1 MRRSLRAKLVL
12 WNGLFFIVALSAF
25 GLILL
30 LAGVRE
36 AQRRLDGDLARRVNE
51 FSHRPDRRFQPP
63 GEGRPFDPRP
73 NDFRGPRTFD
83 MEGHPTGPGQ
93 QPWDQKALQLS
104 LKGESVYSTVNGNDG
119 NKIRVLSKPVRR
131 PDGSTEIIQF
141 GQEADTLELA
151 RQGQI
156 WALLVAFPFVILSSA
171 ALATLLSR
179 LVVRPIENLT
189 EAAQEVA
196 QNPKVKK
203 LIPVES
209 RDEIGQLAESFN
221 QMTERLQDANASLE
235 ASLEQQQ
242 RFTSDAAHEL
252 RSPLTSISLA
262 AENGLH
268 EDATAEDKERSL
280 TIIRR
285 SAQSMSK
292 LTDVLL
298 SLSRL
303 DRVAQGLPTQPVSL
317 HEIVGELR
325 DAAPFDDRVV
335 FRSEGVATTV
345 QANPDA
351 VKQILT
357 NLIENAIAYAPE
369 GDITITT
376 SGCRLAVTDRGPG
389 IPPEHLPHLF
399 DRFYRVDPSRTRSAG
414 GHGLGLAICRTLA
427 EAQAAEISV
436 VSTLG
441 QGTTFFVDFSESST
455 NS

>member
-1 MRRSLRAKLVL
+1 
-12 WNGLFFIVALSAF
+12 
-25 GLILL
+25 
-30 LAGVRE
+30 
-36 AQRRLDGDLARRVNE
+36 
-51 FSHRPDRRFQPP
+51 
-63 GEGRPFDPRP
+63 
-73 NDFRGPRTFD
+73 
-83 MEGHPTGPGQ
+83 
-93 QPWDQKALQLS
+93 
-104 LKGESVYSTVNGNDG
+104 
-119 NKIRVLSKPVRR
+119 
-131 PDGSTEIIQF
+131 
-141 GQEADTLELA
+141 
-151 RQGQI
+151 
-156 WALLVAFPFVILSSA
+156 
-171 ALATLLSR
+171 
-179 LVVRPIENLT
+179 
-189 EAAQEVA
+189 
-196 QNPKVKK
+196 
-203 LIPVES
+203 
-209 RDEIGQLAESFN
+209 
-221 QMTERLQDANASLE
+221 
-235 ASLEQQQ
+235 
-242 RFTSDAAHEL
+242 
-252 RSPLTSISLA
+252 
-262 AENGLH
+262 
-268 EDATAEDKERSL
+268 
-280 TIIRR
+280 
-285 SAQSMSK
+285 MSK

-345 QANPDA
+345 RANPDA

-369 GDITITT
+369 GDITVTT
-376 SGCRLAVTDRGPG
+376 SSCRLAVTDRGPG